1 MLDGENGQ
9 GESLAPNADVL
20 PAAAAPVEAP
30 QADTPPPAPVD
41 ADAAELASAM
51 EAVKAEEAGGQPA
64 GEVQQEQQPSEGQPP
79 AEAPPQAQQQAP
91 IMVPKQ
97 RLDHEAQRRHR
108 AEQEA
113 LYLRGQVEALQAIR
127 QQPQDQ
133 GQQQGQPPTQQPQ
146 AQQDPAEAEVNAMQ
160 AEIDAAATRFD
171 NGEITLKE
179 FKAIEVPHMR
189 RIAALE
195 AERAAAAV
203 APAPQQSLADQEISR
218 VYLARLSDAH
228 PYVDALNE
236 QHVVRLAERAQLDR
250 QLEGKPPF
258 GNDPRSVMEL
268 QAAVAKLSDEWGP
281 KWGLPKRAPAQQQQ
295 QQQRPN
301 PASPAGLSPQA
312 SARLQKMD
320 LAAGHPPDTSALG
333 TGVQDDAMSEA
344 TILNLDDEAIAA
356 LPATVRARYIGTG

>member
-20 PAAAAPVEAP
+20 PAAAGPVEAP

-41 ADAAELASAM
+41 ADEAELASAM
-51 EAVKAEEAGGQPA
+51 EAVKAEEAGDQPA
-64 GEVQQEQQPSEGQPP
+64 GEGQQEQQPSEGQPP
-79 AEAPPQAQQQAP
+79 AEAQAPPAQQQAP
-91 IMVPKQ
+91 IMIPKARFDQ
-97 RLDHEAQRRHR
+97 EARRR
-108 AEQEA
+108 GQVEQENA
-113 LYLRGQVEALQAIR
+113 YLRGQVEALQAGR
-127 QQPQDQ
+127 QPVTEQ
-133 GQQQGQPPTQQPQ
+133 GQQQPQ
-146 AQQDPAEAEVNAMQ
+146 APQQDPAEAEVTAMQ

-218 VYLARLSDAH
+218 VYLARLAEAH
-228 PYVDALNE
+228 PYVDGLTE
-236 QHVVRLAERAQLDR
+236 QHVARLAERAQLDR

-333 TGVQDDAMSEA
+333 TGVQDDAMSDA

-356 LPATVRARYIGTG
+356 LPSTVRARFIGTG

>member
-41 ADAAELASAM
+41 ADEAELASAL
-51 EAVKAEEAGGQPA
+51 EAAKAEEVGEQPA
-64 GEVQQEQQPSEGQPP
+64 GEGQQEQQSEGQPP
-79 AEAPPQAQQQAP
+79 AEAQAQPAQQQPP

-97 RLDHEAQRRHR
+97 RLDQEAQKRLR
-108 AEQEA
+108 AEQEIA
-113 LYLRGQVEALQAIR
+113 YLRGKVEALSQGG
-127 QQPQDQ
+127 QQPQEQ
-133 GQQQGQPPTQQPQ
+133 GQQQGQAPAQQPQ
-146 AQQDPAEAEVNAMQ
+146 AQQDPAEAEITAAQ

-195 AERAAAAV
+195 AERAAAAI

-218 VYLARLSDAH
+218 VYLERLADAH
-228 PYVDALNE
+228 PYVDGLSE
-236 QHVVRLAERAQLDR
+236 QHVQRLAERAQMDR
-250 QLEGKPPF
+250 RLEGKPPF

-281 KWGLPKRAPAQQQQ
+281 KWGLPKRAPAQQPQ

-301 PASPAGLSPQA
+301 PAQPPGLSPQA
-312 SARLQKMD
+312 SARLSKMD

-356 LPATVRARYIGTG
+356 LPATVRARFIGTG